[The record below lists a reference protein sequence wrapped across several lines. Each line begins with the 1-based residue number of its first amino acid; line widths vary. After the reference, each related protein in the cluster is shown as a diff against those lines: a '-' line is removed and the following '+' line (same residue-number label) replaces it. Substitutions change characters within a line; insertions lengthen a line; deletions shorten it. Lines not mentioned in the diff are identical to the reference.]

1 MIHIKEVGIF
11 NPVRFIVIIICFFSF
26 FGCKTIK
33 QDIVKHNYITGE
45 LYVGDLFYNDSINVS
60 IDFYGNTVYRDL
72 SKIKKNK
79 LKRELKDINEVSL
92 DNMIV
97 SCHPENS
104 KNYVTYYF
112 FEKVDNASDNLV
124 HERLVKNDTKNKIGI
139 YEKQKGTKKIICV
152 TRSFNDSINAL
163 EKSENSIK
171 RVYIDSILEKRMT
184 YLNIFNYYISY
195 SNFLQARE
203 KLKTAPI
210 KDPKKSIWKEGFIN
224 TLNSFMTN
232 NPDYNDMV
240 KKHEMNKDHFDDVV
254 EQALTSKEVKKNVD
268 VFAAISDLAK
278 NNQVIMLNEDHFY
291 PKHRLFAMQLLEV
304 LKQNG
309 FTYLSMEAF
318 TPNKQDNN
326 SVVPNSQNGLYIREP
341 YFGHFI
347 REAIKMGFTVL
358 GHENYDNNIDREIGQ
373 AKNIMKI
380 LESNPKAKIFVY
392 VGHGH
397 LEKEGKKRL
406 MASYFKE
413 YSKINP
419 ITINQATIMTS
430 TKDELVLI
438 PKSFFANDALMKSS
452 ADYFLINNIETD
464 LTKIYPNKITKN
476 LYLENKDFKNYK
488 NQDLLIEVYDW
499 DEHNKNKGRGSLV
512 SLTSLLLKPK
522 GNKLEFSLPTGRYY
536 ITVKSVDDARFK
548 FDNFEVK

>member
-1 MIHIKEVGIF
+1 MIHIKAIGIF
-11 NPVRFIVIIICFFSF
+11 NPIQFILIIICFFSF
-26 FGCKTIK
+26 FGCKTIR

-60 IDFYGNTVYRDL
+60 IDFYGNTVYEDL

-79 LKRELKDINEVSL
+79 LKRELKDIKEVSL
-92 DNMIV
+92 DNLIV

-112 FEKVDNASDNLV
+112 FEKVDNASDTLI
-124 HERLVKNDTKNKIGI
+124 HERLVKDDTKNRIGI
-139 YEKQKGTKKIICV
+139 YEKQKGGKKIVCV
-152 TRSFNDSINAL
+152 TRSFTDSINAL
-163 EKSENSIK
+163 EKSKNSIK
-171 RVYIDSILEKRMT
+171 RVYIDSRMEKRMT
-184 YLNIFNYYISY
+184 YLNIFNYYTSY

-203 KLKTAPI
+203 KLRTAPI

-224 TLNSFMTN
+224 TLNSFMSN
-232 NPDYNDMV
+232 NPEYNQMV
-240 KKHEMNKDHFDDVV
+240 KKHEMNKDHFDGLV
-254 EQALTSKEVKKNVD
+254 EQALTSKEVKKNAE
-268 VFAAISDLAK
+268 VFDAISDLAK

-318 TPNKQDNN
+318 TPNKEDNT
-326 SVVPNSQNGLYIREP
+326 SVVPNSRNGLYIREP

-347 REAIKMGFTVL
+347 RKANKMGFIVL
-358 GHENYDNNIDREIGQ
+358 GHENYDSNTDREIGQ

-380 LESNPKAKIFVY
+380 LENNPKAKIFVY

-419 ITINQATIMTS
+419 VTINQATIMTRK
-430 TKDELVLI
+430 KDELVLI
-438 PKSFFANDALMKSS
+438 PKSVFANDTLMKSS

-464 LTKIYPNKITKN
+464 LTKIYPNKISKTI
-476 LYLENKDFKNYK
+476 YLRDKGFKNYK

-499 DEHNKNKGRGSLV
+499 DEHYKNKGKGSLV
-512 SLTSLLLKPK
+512 SLTSLLLKAK
-522 GNKLEFSLPTGRYY
+522 RNKLELSLPTGKYY
-536 ITVKSVDDARFK
+536 ITVKSVDDERFK